1 MRPHSTAVSGLA
13 FVPVPL
19 GPTSRENILLLFI
32 KYEFCVSENTVQEL
46 EYKSRSSAGWPSTTF
61 SLQEDG
67 MALWTLHCRDFSTP
81 RASVPLTTAC
91 EAPQA
96 AGSAGGCEQP
106 WGQPAHPLIETIS
119 GGEKKK
125 PHQVVIKSYECLR
138 TQRMCSD
145 EIYG

>member
-1 MRPHSTAVSGLA
+1 M
-13 FVPVPL
+13 
-19 GPTSRENILLLFI
+19 
-32 KYEFCVSENTVQEL
+32 SENTVQEL

-106 WGQPAHPLIETIS
+106 RGQPAHPLIETIS